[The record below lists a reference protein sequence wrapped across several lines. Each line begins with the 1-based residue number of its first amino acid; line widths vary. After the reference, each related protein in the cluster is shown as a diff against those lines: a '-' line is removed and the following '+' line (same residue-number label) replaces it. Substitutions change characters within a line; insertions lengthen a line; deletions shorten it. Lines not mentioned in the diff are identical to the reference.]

1 MMANKI
7 DGSKLFEEGK
17 KKELFDELFKVI
29 VGFIEINSGTAELD
43 ALKEEVAAL
52 EDRIIEMQ
60 DLANTIECNAA
71 DIQGI

>member
-1 MMANKI
+1 MANKI

-29 VGFIEINSGTAELD
+29 VGFIEINSGTAELN
-43 ALKEEVAAL
+43 ALKEEVEVL
-52 EDRIIEMQ
+52 HDRIIEMQ

>member
-1 MMANKI
+1 MSKKI

-17 KKELFDELFKVI
+17 KKELFDKLFEVI
-29 VGFIEINSGTAELD
+29 VGFIETNSGTAELD
-43 ALKEEVAAL
+43 ALKEEVEVL
-52 EDRIIEMQ
+52 QNKIIEMQ

>member
-1 MMANKI
+1 MSKKI

-43 ALKEEVAAL
+43 ALKEEVEVL
-52 EDRIIEMQ
+52 QDRIIEMQ
-60 DLANTIECNAA
+60 DLANKIECNAA

>member
-1 MMANKI
+1 MANKI

-43 ALKEEVAAL
+43 ALKEEVEVL
-52 EDRIIEMQ
+52 HDRIIEMQ

>member
-1 MMANKI
+1 MAKEI

-29 VGFIEINSGTAELD
+29 VGFIETNSGTAELD
-43 ALKEEVAAL
+43 ALKKEVEVL

-60 DLANTIECNAA
+60 DMANTIECNAA

>member
-1 MMANKI
+1 MSKKI

-43 ALKEEVAAL
+43 ALKEDVTAL

>member
-1 MMANKI
+1 MANKI

-29 VGFIEINSGTAELD
+29 VGFIETNSGTAELD
-43 ALKEEVAAL
+43 ALKEEVAVL

-60 DLANTIECNAA
+60 DLANTIECNAG